1 MDLSMKAM
9 VADLRN
15 DSARFNQEIR
25 RLGRRL
31 RYTEST
37 IYTGLTD
44 PSVHLSD
51 KGGQGFH
58 REQSTFLHGVARSD
72 YINQAFSD
80 SGYAS
85 ASNNRHPMAS
95 AVFVHSVPLD
105 SSGPLNQDAAVDDSV
120 VEHSSSSDD
129 DRTIYSDARSMAGEG
144 VDAYVTEL
152 VGSLM
157 ATVRAESMDAAD
169 GSKLCDAL
177 PALLKT
183 FALRLGYDAPSQ
195 MHRDIMYFVSRNRE

>member
-51 KGGQGFH
+51 KGGQGVH

-85 ASNNRHPMAS
+85 ASNNRHPIAS

-120 VEHSSSSDD
+120 GG
-129 DRTIYSDARSMAGEG
+129 RAAGAG
-144 VDAYVTEL
+144 
-152 VGSLM
+152 G
-157 ATVRAESMDAAD
+157 D
-169 GSKLCDAL
+169 GA
-177 PALLKT
+177 
-183 FALRLGYDAPSQ
+183 
-195 MHRDIMYFVSRNRE
+195 I